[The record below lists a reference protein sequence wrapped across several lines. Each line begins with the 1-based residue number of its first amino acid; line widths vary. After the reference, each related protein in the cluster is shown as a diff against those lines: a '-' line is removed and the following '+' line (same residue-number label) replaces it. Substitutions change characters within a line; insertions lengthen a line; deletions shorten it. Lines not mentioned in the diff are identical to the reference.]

1 MTPHKELIKT
11 AWLLGIKAVNGQHLV
26 QKTLKQEQL
35 QPTKILAIGKA
46 AGAMTQ
52 GALAERPNINTLI
65 ITKQG
70 HTPNDLSPGP
80 TITIIEAGHP
90 IPDAASLRAGKA
102 AFDFV
107 ANTTEQDTFLL
118 LLSGGASALAEQLQ
132 PNLTLEE
139 LKYTT
144 QEMIASGKD
153 INAINQHRQTLSTLK
168 GGQLLTHFK
177 GKQVAVYAISDVPS
191 NEIATIGS
199 GIGDPSQLPNNVQRT
214 AKIIANNQD
223 ARDAAATFFQ
233 KAAIPVQFNEETL
246 HKNLDQAAREIAERL
261 KSGPNGAY
269 IWGGE
274 PTLTL
279 PETPGIGGRNQSL
292 ALATA
297 LNIYEMR
304 QSGALK
310 RNKTLSLIA
319 AGTDGTDG
327 PTPHAG
333 TIIDDQTIT
342 SKERAREALTSANAT
357 PYFAGKH
364 ALFDTGPTGTN
375 VMDVVIALKSNF

>member
-11 AWLLGIKAVNGQHLV
+11 AWLVGIKAVNGQHLV
-26 QKTLKQEQL
+26 QRTLKQEQL

-102 AFDFV
+102 AFNFV

-310 RNKTLSLIA
+310 RNKTISLIA

-333 TIIDDQTIT
+333 AIIDDQTIT

-357 PYFAGKH
+357 PYFADKH

-375 VMDVVIALKSNF
+375 VMDVVIALKSNV